1 MRANQKP
8 HAAAGQ
14 DAPAARRKGA
24 PMKRQAKTI
33 FLFSCLC
40 VAALWAAFFFLNAR
54 QPVLKNGQAL
64 SSTLC
69 GGSRLDGWEKSNE
82 GWSFTVEGANAGQA
96 LSLWVSRLVPA
107 PQILCNGLPLTP
119 SPDNPQE
126 YPLPPLPAGKDSLR
140 LSLSDPSCTVYI
152 ANRGQLA
159 HWLQRKGQAT
169 WATIAAMLVLALY
182 ALVLYCCKP
191 SENYML
197 VFLFYQSL
205 LLLWEVFRIM
215 PDYWQAS
222 YPGTVIGRGFTPLVA
237 IASLKYCLRLTERP
251 LPPRLEACLRWSC
264 LPLWAVAAYVISQ
277 TVPPLRAISNVL
289 LYLLCLAALSDTAA
303 QRVQG
308 ALWLLGGMIFRVGLS
323 PSILLLPFSFIS
335 SRESLLFYFLRSV
348 HFIDIPLSLTM
359 MVFVNQKFARQFDE
373 SERLA
378 RRLDELAEER
388 TKRLKQL
395 QAERQSMVMNITHD
409 LRTPLF
415 VMRSCLDTLEANS
428 DSLPAMLPILKE
440 RNAFVSSL
448 TEDLFLLV
456 KLQEGKLIL
465 SFQRECLSDVLQ
477 KLMASME
484 LEARQKKISLSAGIL
499 PDLYVWGDAVRLQQ
513 IFQNLISNALHYTP
527 EGGTVSLRM
536 RLDCETPPGFVI
548 VSVRDSGKG
557 ISAADA
563 EHIFERYFYT
573 KSDNKHDSSGLGLS
587 IARELTLLHRGEIR
601 VASEAGQ
608 GSEFLVRL
616 PLVE

>member
-1 MRANQKP
+1 
-8 HAAAGQ
+8 
-14 DAPAARRKGA
+14 
-24 PMKRQAKTI
+24 
-33 FLFSCLC
+33 
-40 VAALWAAFFFLNAR
+40 
-54 QPVLKNGQAL
+54 
-64 SSTLC
+64 
-69 GGSRLDGWEKSNE
+69 
-82 GWSFTVEGANAGQA
+82 
-96 LSLWVSRLVPA
+96 
-107 PQILCNGLPLTP
+107 
-119 SPDNPQE
+119 
-126 YPLPPLPAGKDSLR
+126 
-140 LSLSDPSCTVYI
+140 
-152 ANRGQLA
+152 
-159 HWLQRKGQAT
+159 
-169 WATIAAMLVLALY
+169 
-182 ALVLYCCKP
+182 
-191 SENYML
+191 
-197 VFLFYQSL
+197 
-205 LLLWEVFRIM
+205 
-215 PDYWQAS
+215 
-222 YPGTVIGRGFTPLVA
+222 
-237 IASLKYCLRLTERP
+237 
-251 LPPRLEACLRWSC
+251 
-264 LPLWAVAAYVISQ
+264 
-277 TVPPLRAISNVL
+277 
-289 LYLLCLAALSDTAA
+289 
-303 QRVQG
+303 
-308 ALWLLGGMIFRVGLS
+308 
-323 PSILLLPFSFIS
+323 
-335 SRESLLFYFLRSV
+335 
-348 HFIDIPLSLTM
+348 
-359 MVFVNQKFARQFDE
+359 
-373 SERLA
+373 
-378 RRLDELAEER
+378 
-388 TKRLKQL
+388 
-395 QAERQSMVMNITHD
+395 MNITHD